1 MSLRA
6 IADGVAIHKN
16 AFADANKFI
25 MTGKNAFAD
34 ANKFIMTGLLR
45 FARNDKRRLPRSGCA
60 PRNDKGSTGWRCYSS
75 GQADVYSY
83 VPDSSVYCVFA
94 GAYIMHE
101 PDGFDTKQL
110 SAVPADVYPV
120 GQELSAI
127 SIYSSFIVT

>member
-6 IADGVAIHKN
+6 IADGVAIH
-16 AFADANKFI
+16 
-25 MTGKNAFAD
+25 KNAFAD